1 MIHKIWIHF
10 LFKDF
15 IENHKI
21 AFNLKYH
28 SLNRKIEGYNM
39 DEIEFTLEDRVGTL
53 LINRAEKSNAINLNL
68 LEMLFTYL
76 KEISKNNNVR
86 VLVITSSGN
95 KIFCAGADLKERLSM
110 EYDEVI
116 QFLNR
121 INEVF
126 SYLES
131 IPIPTIAAMN
141 GDAYGGGLELALCC
155 DFRFLTENSIVG
167 LTETR
172 LGIIPGA
179 GGTQRL
185 TRLIGLARTKEM
197 IFAGKKIKA
206 KEALD
211 FGLVNSISPMDT
223 FQSVIN
229 DFVQE
234 LLLSAP
240 LAIQAAKRAIHEG
253 MNSDIR
259 EALKIEREHY
269 LSTLKTKD
277 RNEAL
282 EAFKQKRKPVFI
294 GE

>member
-1 MIHKIWIHF
+1 
-10 LFKDF
+10 
-15 IENHKI
+15 
-21 AFNLKYH
+21 
-28 SLNRKIEGYNM
+28 
-39 DEIEFTLEDRVGTL
+39 
-53 LINRAEKSNAINLNL
+53 
-68 LEMLFTYL
+68 
-76 KEISKNNNVR
+76 
-86 VLVITSSGN
+86 
-95 KIFCAGADLKERLSM
+95 
-110 EYDEVI
+110 
-116 QFLNR
+116 
-121 INEVF
+121 
-126 SYLES
+126 
-131 IPIPTIAAMN
+131 
-141 GDAYGGGLELALCC
+141 
-155 DFRFLTENSIVG
+155 
-167 LTETR
+167 
-172 LGIIPGA
+172 
-179 GGTQRL
+179 
-185 TRLIGLARTKEM
+185 M

>member
-1 MIHKIWIHF
+1 MDEVEFFI
-10 LFKDF
+10 KDKVGT
-15 IENHKI
+15 I
-21 AFNLKYH
+21 L
-28 SLNRKIEGYNM
+28 LNRP
-39 DEIEFTLEDRVGTL
+39 
-53 LINRAEKSNAINLNL
+53 EKSNAINLTL
-68 LEMLFTYL
+68 LESFYNIL
-76 KEISKNNNVR
+76 KKVEGDKNVR
-86 VLVITSSGN
+86 VLIITGSGN
-95 KIFCAGADLKERLSM
+95 KIFCAGADLKERLTM
-110 EYDEVI
+110 KYEEVI

-126 SYLES
+126 TFLEKIS
-131 IPIPTIAAMN
+131 LPTIAAIN

-155 DFRFLTENSIVG
+155 DFRIITENSIVG

-185 TRLIGLARTKEM
+185 TRLIGVPRTKEM

-206 KEALD
+206 KEALEY
-211 FGLVNSISPMDT
+211 GLVNFTSAIDT
-223 FQSVIN
+223 FYN
-229 DFVQE
+229 DLDEFVQE

-240 LAIQAAKRAIHEG
+240 LGIMAAKKAIQEG
-253 MNSDIR
+253 QHLDIE
-259 EALKIEREHY
+259 EALKVEREHY

-282 EAFKQKRKPVFI
+282 DAFRQKRKPVFI